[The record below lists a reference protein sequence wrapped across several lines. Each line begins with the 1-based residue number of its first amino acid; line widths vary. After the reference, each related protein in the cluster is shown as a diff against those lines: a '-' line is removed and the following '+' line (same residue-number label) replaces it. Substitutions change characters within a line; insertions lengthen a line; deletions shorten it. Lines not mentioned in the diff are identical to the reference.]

1 MVDPSKLFFIL
12 SFYYISDS
20 KNFLVKW
27 SKYEKKY
34 VDTIAGFPV
43 FIQDTRG
50 TLTFR
55 LRLVWEGEAELF
67 AASIVF
73 TTWAGHYNIK

>member
-1 MVDPSKLFFIL
+1 MRKI
-12 SFYYISDS
+12 
-20 KNFLVKW
+20 
-27 SKYEKKY
+27 Y

-55 LRLVWEGEAELF
+55 LRLVWEGETELF
-67 AASIVF
+67 AASIIF
-73 TTWAGHYNIK
+73 PTWAGHYNIK